1 MTPWTV
7 AHQASLSIINSRS
20 LLKLM
25 FIESVLPSNYLILC
39 CPLLL
44 LLSIFPRIRVFSK
57 LSALSIRWPEYWSFG
72 FSITPCN
79 SFPLGLTG
87 LITLL
92 SSESQE
98 SSPAPQFESINSS
111 ALSLLYGEHKDGE
124 VFNISW
130 STSIPAINSEAEK
143 KNNRMLNS
151 SKSFC
156 FVTVT
161 SFPVCECVLS
171 RFSHV

>member
-1 MTPWTV
+1 M
-7 AHQASLSIINSRS
+7 S
-20 LLKLM
+20 
-25 FIESVLPSNYLILC
+25 IESVRPSNHLILC
-39 CPLLL
+39 RPLFL

-98 SSPAPQFESINSS
+98 SSPEPQFESINSS